1 MENLEQHFPLVWSIA
16 RKYAAYRGETSPDDS
31 EAYAEGLFWLAS
43 AAKSFDPDRGVKF
56 STYAFHV
63 INYGLIGWMKLGR
76 TQRLNQFAEHVDPVD
91 SSAESYPFDSVEKLR
106 SSVDLFDGRLRDI
119 VAGRI
124 DGLTWKQIG
133 ERVGCS
139 KQAAEQLFTA
149 RGLPRLRAAFGV
161 S

>member
-1 MENLEQHFPLVWSIA
+1 
-16 RKYAAYRGETSPDDS
+16 
-31 EAYAEGLFWLAS
+31 
-43 AAKSFDPDRGVKF
+43 
-56 STYAFHV
+56 
-63 INYGLIGWMKLGR
+63 
-76 TQRLNQFAEHVDPVD
+76 
-91 SSAESYPFDSVEKLR
+91 
-106 SSVDLFDGRLRDI
+106 